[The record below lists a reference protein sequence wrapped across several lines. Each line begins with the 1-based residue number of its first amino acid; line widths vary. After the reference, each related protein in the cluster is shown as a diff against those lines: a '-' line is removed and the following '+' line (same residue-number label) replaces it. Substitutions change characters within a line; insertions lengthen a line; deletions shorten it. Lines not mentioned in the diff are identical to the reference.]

1 MNGIYWL
8 ASYPKSGNT
17 WLRMFL
23 ESLLGDENAFDLNNL
38 RTVDHNAANRHRFD
52 RVLDIYS
59 SDLSDDEISNA
70 RPRQY
75 EIEAVE
81 TKAPLLYKAHD
92 AWRLTPSGE
101 PLFPLAVTN
110 GAIYLVRDPR
120 DVAASM
126 AHHMGQTVEHAI
138 IRMANP
144 KAFAEESRTRMPIQ
158 LPQLL
163 TSWSQHAA
171 SWLAAPI
178 PLLILRYEDL
188 LADPISNFG
197 KAAAFLRLNN
207 SPEQVRAAVEM
218 VRFDRLQEM
227 EKNFGFAEKP
237 PQAESFFR
245 CGVANGWRDSLTPE
259 QVSRIEGDH
268 AEMMQRLGYLT

>member
-1 MNGIYWL
+1 
-8 ASYPKSGNT
+8 
-17 WLRMFL
+17 MFL
-23 ESLLGDENAFDLNNL
+23 ECLLNDGGTLDLNNL
-38 RTVDHNAANRHRFD
+38 HAVDHNAANRHRFD
-52 RVLDIYS
+52 RILDVYS
-59 SDLSDDEISNA
+59 SDLTDDEISNA

-75 EIEAVE
+75 EIEAAE

-101 PLFPLAVTN
+101 PLFPLAVTG
-110 GAIYLVRDPR
+110 GAVYLVRDPR
-120 DVAASM
+120 DVAVSL
-126 AHHMGQTVEHAI
+126 AHHMGRSVEHAI

-144 KAFAEESRTRMPIQ
+144 KALAEESCTRMPAQ

-188 LADPISNFG
+188 LADPVSNFG
-197 KAAAFLRLNN
+197 KVAAFLRLNK
-207 SPEQVRAAVEM
+207 SPEQIRSAVEM
-218 VRFDRLQEM
+218 VRFERLQEM
-227 EKNFGFAEKP
+227 EKKSGFTEKP

-245 CGVANGWRDSLTPE
+245 CGIANGWRDSLTPE
-259 QVSRIEGDH
+259 QVDRIKGCH
-268 AEMMQRLGYLT
+268 AEMMQKFGYLA